1 MEEKILIKSKLDE
14 TAKKVFLC
22 IIFGLLFLAFIFLVS
37 GIVTGVKRWNNDQN
51 FYYLLYGYH
60 PSALEIIDTIFFAG
74 LACLIIHWSLIFLAG
89 IVAIAYWGFSTC
101 EFVLTDKNVTG
112 KTLFG
117 KKVILPI
124 HMISAYST
132 RRFLS
137 MITISTASGF
147 TKFSMIENYKDIENI
162 LQTLI
167 NERQAN
173 TEMSV
178 SRVPTKS
185 SDKFDD
191 LKKFKQLLDN
201 GIITQEEFEAKKK
214 QLLDL

>member
-14 TAKKVFLC
+14 TAKNVFLC

-37 GIVTGVKRWNNDQN
+37 GIVTGSEAWNDRD
-51 FYYLLYGYH
+51 YYDPWDEDYY
-60 PSALEIIDTIFFAG
+60 SNIIEAIFFAG

-178 SRVPTKS
+178 SRASTKS

-214 QLLDL
+214 QLLNL